1 MERAIS
7 IERLYSLGNY
17 KNIKLSNVI
26 NNIPLDIWTSPDA
39 MATLQFL
46 LMVAVETDFRRYQ
59 KLNKEIGGLSLEES
73 LEKLSEMRD
82 DTYREIQEL
91 LNNGKIENKAEE
103 VNE

>member
-1 MERAIS
+1 MERTIS

-17 KNIKLSNVI
+17 KNIKLVNLI
-26 NNIPLDIWTSPDA
+26 DKIPESILANPEA

-59 KLNKEIGGLSLEES
+59 KLNQEIGGMSLEES

-82 DTYREIQEL
+82 DTYKAIQDL
-91 LNNGKIENKAEE
+91 LQNGNITNTEEND
-103 VNE
+103 NE